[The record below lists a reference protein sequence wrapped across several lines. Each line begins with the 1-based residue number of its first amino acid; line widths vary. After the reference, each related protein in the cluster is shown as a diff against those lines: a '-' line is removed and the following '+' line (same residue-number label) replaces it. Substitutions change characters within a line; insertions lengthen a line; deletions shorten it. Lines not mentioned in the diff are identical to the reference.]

1 MEQMTS
7 QEIKELAYGMG
18 ADLCGIASID
28 RFGGAPEGYAP
39 TDLMPSCKSVI
50 VLGRSFPAG
59 YLQCTDPA
67 VPYTVI
73 RNVLSNMLDALSID
87 YIAAL
92 EKKGIVAIT
101 TGAID
106 PTNFDVAT
114 GRMRQVVSA
123 KHSAQ
128 AAGLGVIGKNT
139 LLINEEYGNM
149 LWLVVVLTEIELEPD
164 PVVEKDYCGD
174 CTLCIDVCP
183 ANATGK
189 LGPDGKP
196 TLDQFA
202 CKDYAFGEPNGGD
215 WRVTCVRCRSIC
227 PHALGTKNRQVRR
240 KPMGLIDGG
249 YMFNAPAPGS
259 ES

>member
-1 MEQMTS
+1 MEKMTS
-7 QEIKELAYGMG
+7 KEVKELAYSMG
-18 ADLCGIASID
+18 ADLCGIAGID
-28 RFGGAPEGYAP
+28 RFEGAPEGYAP

-50 VLGRSFPAG
+50 VLARSYPAG

-87 YIAAL
+87 FIAAL

-123 KHSAQ
+123 KHSAR
-128 AAGLGVIGKNT
+128 AAGLGVIGRNT

-149 LWLVVVLTEIELEPD
+149 VWLVVVLTEIELEAD
-164 PVVEKDYCGD
+164 PIVEKIVRFLYA
-174 CTLCIDVCP
+174 LHNVCP
-183 ANATGK
+183 AKATRK
-189 LGPDGKP
+189 TRSDGQP
-196 TLDQFA
+196 TIDSSHA
-202 CKDYAFGEPNGGD
+202 KIMHS
-215 WRVTCVRCRSIC
+215 VRQTVET
-227 PHALGTKNRQVRR
+227 GV
-240 KPMGLIDGG
+240 
-249 YMFNAPAPGS
+249 
-259 ES
+259 